1 MMMPEEWPIAAVAA
15 DQRAP
20 ARGARRDRLSTVRV
34 DFFLSPADRLTEQ
47 ERALMTAMLHCLLGD
62 IADELRAA
70 LPNGATAANDDG
82 NQVLFETLASA
93 GLLDRP
99 MLVRLLLRRAD
110 EERIAGAANARSGR
124 RDARVLQGLVSHQD
138 GAVAAA
144 AMALI
149 LARGRRRDRFGQCL
163 IHFDDL
169 SADEAHTLA
178 HIVAAGLRNGVAD
191 KLGNAEADRLL
202 AAAAGRVMA
211 SHDPGNGIEAL
222 TATLVRLLDEEGD
235 LSDELIVAAAME
247 GEMTFVAQ
255 ALSRRSGIRANIA
268 MDELLSG
275 VDQRAMAALA
285 AAGMSRKV
293 VASLL
298 AGMGD
303 LLGIT
308 DPGRA
313 IDAFDRLTPAEAEDA
328 RTWLTSDRVYRD
340 AVDALDSGDGQRSV

>member
-1 MMMPEEWPIAAVAA
+1 MMMPEEWLIAAPA
-15 DQRAP
+15 DPRAP
-20 ARGARRDRLSTVRV
+20 ARMARRDRLATVRV
-34 DFFLSPADRLTEQ
+34 DFFLSPAERLTEQ

-70 LPNGATAANDDG
+70 LPNGSAAANDDG
-82 NQVLFETLASA
+82 NQALLELLGSA
-93 GLLDRP
+93 GLLDRTA
-99 MLVRLLLRRAD
+99 MVRLLLRRAD

-124 RDARVLQGLVSHQD
+124 REARVLQGLVSHQD

-169 SADEAHTLA
+169 WPEEAHA
-178 HIVAAGLRNGVAD
+178 MVHVVAAGLRHGLAD
-191 KLGNAEADRLL
+191 TLGSAEADRLI
-202 AAAAGRVMA
+202 AAAAQRLLA
-211 SHDPGNGIEAL
+211 SHDSGNGIEAL
-222 TATLVRLLDEEGD
+222 TATLVRLLDEDGD
-235 LSDELIVAAAME
+235 LGDELIVAAAME

-275 VDQRAMAALA
+275 DDRRAMTALA
-285 AAGMSRKV
+285 AAGVSRQV

-298 AGMGD
+298 AGIGD
-303 LLGIT
+303 LLGIA

-328 RTWLTSDRVYRD
+328 RTWLTSDRTYRE
-340 AVDALDSGDGQRSV
+340 AVDALGLDDGQRAL